1 MGFETD
7 IERMYRAGKT
17 DIPNAADRLS
27 RISTLLF
34 QHLQTLN
41 GQAALAGD
49 PAIMRSMLEVGGDLY
64 DVLRGGVVSLNHCAS
79 AVIKTADDYVR
90 TDADARRDF
99 ARLDPDLKG
108 APLPHGATP
117 PPELRDP
124 EAPGATVPAGRPD
137 GIPDDDTNGG
147 TVTIPST
154 PDPVDPDVDAKKRDE
169 AEDRS
174 EYEHEREKRRG

>member
-27 RISTLLF
+27 GISTLLHH
-34 QHLQTLN
+34 HLQTFN
-41 GQAALAGD
+41 AQAALAGD

-64 DVLRGGVVSLNHCAS
+64 DVLRGGVVSLNNCAG

-90 TDADARRDF
+90 TDADARADF
-99 ARLDPDLKG
+99 ARMDRDLKG
-108 APLPHGATP
+108 APLPKDATP
-117 PPELRDP
+117 PPKLEDP

-137 GIPDDDTNGG
+137 GIPDDDQNGG

-154 PDPVDPDVDAKKRDE
+154 PDPVDPEVDAREREE
-169 AEDRS
+169 AEENS
-174 EYEHEREKRRG
+174 EFEHEREKRRG